1 MRESLRED
9 RSMEIAEMASVLA
22 LIGIGVVIVIAILL
36 GPSLFSSFENWRI
49 KRAIE
54 R

>member
-1 MRESLRED
+1 
-9 RSMEIAEMASVLA
+9 MEIAEMASVLA
-22 LIGIGVVIVIAILL
+22 LIGIGAVIVIAILL